1 MDIRNTLDNAMK
13 ARSRAGIGSTKRH
26 DEVICVDEESLL

>member
-13 ARSRAGIGSTKRH
+13 ARSRARIGTTKRQA
-26 DEVICVDEESLL
+26 EVICVDEESLL